1 MGNHLQM
8 GKLRQRVG
16 KGGLPGV
23 TMGLGQKAALLSPG
37 EVLTPV
43 TLPLCTS
50 ILHPQWTL
58 PMERTA

>member
-1 MGNHLQM
+1 M
-8 GKLRQRVG
+8 G